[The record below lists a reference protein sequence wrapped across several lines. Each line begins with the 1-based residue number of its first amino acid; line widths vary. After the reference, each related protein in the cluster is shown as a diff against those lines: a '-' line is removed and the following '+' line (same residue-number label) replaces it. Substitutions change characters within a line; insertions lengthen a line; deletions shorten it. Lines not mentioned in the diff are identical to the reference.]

1 MGRSTF
7 GIYNRQEQHID
18 WVIVLCLVLLS
29 ISGLFIL
36 LTTNIGLFWQQ
47 LGFLIIGCLLIAV
60 ISRLDPIILWWFAP
74 YGYIIS
80 IVLLVATYFGSP
92 IRGATRWIMIGGAQ
106 LQPSEIVK
114 PLLLLAFARFLTTY
128 SPRSFRW
135 VFLHG
140 MLLLIP
146 ALLVF
151 KQPDLGTALVYVS
164 AWFAMM
170 VAGGLSI
177 LFIVVVLGIFVAIMP
192 LLWQL
197 LAPYQR
203 GRIETFLNPA
213 LDPKGAGYNALQAM
227 IAVGSGQLLGRGL
240 GRGTQSHLRFL
251 PEYHTDFIFATLV
264 EELGFLGG
272 MGLLVLYAVLAW
284 RLLLPYVYGKIGNT
298 FVFFFTIGV
307 FAMLLTQVII
317 NAGMNMG
324 IIPVTGIT
332 LPLVSYGGSSILS
345 LAIAFGM
352 LFALRRGGK
361 TSSDI
366 AIHSGNPI

>member
-1 MGRSTF
+1 MGRTTF
-7 GIYNRQEQHID
+7 RIYNRQGQHID
-18 WVIVLCLVLLS
+18 WVIVLCLLLLA

-36 LTTNIGLFWQQ
+36 LTTNTGLFWQQ
-47 LGFLIIGCLLIAV
+47 LGFLAIGAVLIAL
-60 ISRLDPIILWWFAP
+60 ISRLDPIILWWVAP
-74 YGYIIS
+74 YGYVIS
-80 IVLLVATYFGSP
+80 LVLLVAAYFGPP

-114 PLLLLAFARFLTTY
+114 PLILLAFARALTTY
-128 SPRSFRW
+128 SPRSLRW
-135 VFLHG
+135 IFLHG
-140 MLLLIP
+140 TMLLIP

-164 AWFAMM
+164 AWFSMM

-177 LFIVVVLGIFVAIMP
+177 LLIAVGLGIFILITP
-192 LLWQL
+192 FLWQA
-197 LAPYQR
+197 LATYQQS
-203 GRIETFLNPA
+203 RIHTFLNPA
-213 LDPKGAGYNALQAM
+213 LDPRGAGYNALQAM
-227 IAVGSGQLLGRGL
+227 IAVGSGQFFGRGL

-251 PEYHTDFIFATLV
+251 PEFHTDFIFATLV

-272 MGLLVLYAVLAW
+272 IGLLLLYAILAW
-284 RLLLPYVYGKIGNT
+284 RLLLPYLYGKIENP

-307 FAMLLTQVII
+307 FAMLLAQVMI
-317 NAGMNMG
+317 NTGMNMG

-345 LAIAFGM
+345 LAVAFGF
-352 LFALRRGGK
+352 LFALRRGAGARG
-361 TSSDI
+361 DI